1 MSDGRRPLRVAQDIR
16 DALGSALAQQLS
28 DPRLASAVITR
39 VELSADLQM
48 ADVRVRVLAEPTA
61 RTIREVLEALQRA
74 SGLLR
79 KVIAAR
85 LRTKRVP
92 QLRFSYDQALDAR
105 ARVEELLAEIE
116 QERPRSDPNPDSG
129 SKD

>member
-1 MSDGRRPLRVAQDIR
+1 LRVAQDIR

>member
-28 DPRLASAVITR
+28 DPRLANAVITR
-39 VELSADLQM
+39 VELSADLQV
-48 ADVRVRVLAEPTA
+48 ADVRVRSLAEPTP
-61 RTIREVLEALQRA
+61 RTIREVIGALERA

-79 KVIAAR
+79 KVLAAR

-116 QERPRSDPNPDSG
+116 QERPPTDENSDSG
-129 SKD
+129 SGG